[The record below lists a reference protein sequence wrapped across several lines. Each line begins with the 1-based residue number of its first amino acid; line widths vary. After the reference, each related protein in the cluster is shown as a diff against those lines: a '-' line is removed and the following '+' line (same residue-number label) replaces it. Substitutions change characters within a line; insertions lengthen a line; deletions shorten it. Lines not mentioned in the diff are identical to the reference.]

1 MNSLQFSAV
10 GPKTFV
16 INHFVFI
23 LRHQQNDN
31 TYYKMTENK
40 QRWLKSCKCLYLL
53 FEFAIDIGTFG
64 HLAIARIALF

>member
-16 INHFVFI
+16 INHLVLI
-23 LRHQQNDN
+23 QRHQQNDN
-31 TYYKMTENK
+31 KYYKMTENK
-40 QRWLKSCKCLYLL
+40 QRWLKSCKFLYLL
-53 FEFAIDIGTFG
+53 FEFAIDLGTFG